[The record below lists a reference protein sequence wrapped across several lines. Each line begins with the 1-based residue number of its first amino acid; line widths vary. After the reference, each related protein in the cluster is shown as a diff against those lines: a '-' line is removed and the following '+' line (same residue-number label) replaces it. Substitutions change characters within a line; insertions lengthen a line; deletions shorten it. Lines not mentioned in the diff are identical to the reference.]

1 MARAQPSLA
10 GETDDG
16 RADAGAGFRFYDNRQ
31 KYLLFVTTTNEK
43 QRTAE
48 RISQELM
55 HLRPRP
61 PALRLFD
68 AGTGDGT
75 VLSMVLR
82 GLHHRYPTVPFCA
95 VAKEISGEDVRL
107 MLQKMAD
114 RLVEHPQTVLA
125 VTNMLYGEAPWL
137 HPHKADD
144 RAGLI
149 WREVPLTGTSA
160 HEIDAQI
167 QDQAD
172 FVRQAWATRTSPL
185 SGNPVYRRPAVL
197 VFYRADQRFVLDS
210 VIPRADTAQPPYDL
224 AIASQPFRAR
234 LSADKKVRNVLTPL
248 ARALAPSGRLVVVQS
263 TGRDPGMQ
271 IVRAV
276 WPDEAPFAT
285 PRHRLIRS
293 LSEAL
298 GEGYLIPAPEE
309 QPGQETFTY
318 SLQLGTRELA
328 SAIGTSTLLAAW
340 NAAVYVAQI
349 EDERLTEAITSGRY
363 LEATEQVLQRHGGLW
378 FENEAFA
385 VVRR

>member
-1 MARAQPSLA
+1 MAQAQPKPAA
-10 GETDDG
+10 GGDRGHDG
-16 RADAGAGFRFYDNRQ
+16 DAPGFRFFDNRQ
-31 KYLLFVTTTNEK
+31 KYLLFVTTTDEK

-48 RISQELM
+48 RISDELM

-82 GLHHRYPTVPFCA
+82 GLHQRYPTVPFSA

-107 MLQKMAD
+107 ALQKMAD
-114 RLVEHPQTVLA
+114 RLVEHPQTVLTF
-125 VTNMLYGEAPWL
+125 TNMLYSEAPWL
-137 HPHKADD
+137 RPRNAEDEG
-144 RAGLI
+144 RIA

-167 QDQAD
+167 QAQAD
-172 FVRQAWATRTSPL
+172 FVREAWATRTSPTT
-185 SGNPVYRRPAVL
+185 GNPVYARPAVL

-210 VIPRADTAQPPYDL
+210 VIPRLDATPQPYDL
-224 AIASQPFRAR
+224 SIASQPFRAR
-234 LSADKKVRNVLTPL
+234 LPAEKKVRNVLVPL
-248 ARALAPSGRLVVVQS
+248 ARALAPSGRLIVVQS

-276 WPDEAPFAT
+276 WPDEAPFMT
-285 PRHRLIRS
+285 PRHLLIGA
-293 LSEAL
+293 LSDTL
-298 GEGYLIPAPEE
+298 GGGFHVPAPEE
-309 QPGQETFTY
+309 QPDQSTFTY
-318 SLQLGTRELA
+318 GLQLGTRELD

-349 EDERLTEAITSGRY
+349 DDRRLTEAITAGHY
-363 LEATEQVLQRHGGLW
+363 LQATKDVLQRHGGLW
-378 FENEAFA
+378 FENEAFTI
-385 VVRR
+385 VRR